1 MSTCLLSC
9 ARHVVATAELGYC
22 RRQPQSDSCSESFPS
37 ATTRFLASSSTPAT
51 MTSAAWDVYAL
62 FWEAP
67 SELSRAAG
75 RTVAAGRTG
84 LGCTAAAGH
93 TVVAPG
99 HIDPRNAV
107 DLGHIA
113 RTVAA
118 HRIAAAPGRNV
129 IDVGLATTERPP
141 C

>member
-75 RTVAAGRTG
+75 RTVAAG
-84 LGCTAAAGH
+84 H
-93 TVVAPG
+93 TVIAPG

-118 HRIAAAPGRNV
+118 
-129 IDVGLATTERPP
+129 
-141 C
+141 